1 MVVVTPTKK
10 ENSMLFL
17 EDIKIELKCQGF
29 EAKQIA
35 FSPNRDSAM
44 VYLESTV
51 KTNEVFCPK
60 CRGQVYIHDTFD
72 LTLKDVPLYP
82 DMPMSLFCFGHR
94 YRCRECNKDFTETV
108 PFAYPGTRITK
119 RAATWIKGFLK
130 NKISIRA
137 IQNLTGIHWDTIRR
151 VQQEIMDEALQKRE
165 NELSVNNYKPRYL
178 AVDEF
183 AIHKGHSYATS
194 VMDIETGDILWVGKG
209 RSINDFEKFFKETNP
224 DTLSAVM
231 AVAMDMNA
239 SYNRLVEKYLPQAEI
254 VYDRYHMQAQ
264 FGKEVLGVVRLE
276 EARKHKRISEEILA
290 GINEDTDK
298 ETKHELKLQAKAEKQ
313 NYSMLKKARWALLMN
328 NQNLSEAR
336 SKHLGV
342 ILETHHDLAVCYA
355 MKEEMCRLFIITDS
369 TLAQK
374 GWNNWF
380 KAAEESNIPALVRFA
395 NLKKS
400 RIKGLVSHATH
411 PISTGKLEGFNNK
424 IKVAKRIGYGYRN
437 EDYFFKLIR
446 YLALPSVRTPFPN
459 FP

>member
-1 MVVVTPTKK
+1 
-10 ENSMLFL
+10 MLFV
-17 EDIKIELKCQGF
+17 EDIKIELKSQGF
-29 EAKQIA
+29 EVKHLS
-35 FSPNRDSAM
+35 FSPDYDSAVAYM
-44 VYLESTV
+44 ESTR
-51 KTNEVFCPK
+51 KTSTTLCPK
-60 CRGQVYIHDTFD
+60 CCGHVHIYDSFD
-72 LTLKDVPLYP
+72 VTLKDIPLYP
-82 DMPMSLFCFGHR
+82 DMPLSLFCLGHR
-94 YRCRECNKDFTETV
+94 YRCLKCKHSFTEDV

-119 RAATWIKGFLK
+119 RAATWIKGFLQ
-130 NKISIRA
+130 NKLSIRA
-137 IQNLTGIHWDTIRR
+137 IQKLTGIHWDTIRK
-151 VQQEIMDEALQKRE
+151 VQQEIMDEALEERTA
-165 NELSVNNYKPRYL
+165 ELKAIDYRPRYL

-209 RSINDFEKFFKETNP
+209 RSINDFEKFFQETSP
-224 DTLSAVM
+224 DTLSTVM

-298 ETKHELKLQAKAEKQ
+298 ETKQKLKTQAKAEKQ
-313 NYSMLKKARWALLMN
+313 NYSKLKKARWTLLMN
-328 NQNLSEAR
+328 NQNLSSAR
-336 SKHLGV
+336 AEHLNT
-342 ILETHHDLAVCYA
+342 ILETHQDLAVCYA
-355 MKEEMCRLFIITDS
+355 MKEEMCRLFTLTDS
-369 TLAQK
+369 VLAEIY
-374 GWNNWF
+374 WNDWF
-380 KAAEESNIPALVRFA
+380 CAAEESNIPALVRFA
-395 NLKKS
+395 NLKRS
-400 RIKGLVSHATH
+400 RIKGLVAHAMH

-446 YLALPSVRTPFPN
+446 YLALPSVRYSSPN

>member
-1 MVVVTPTKK
+1 
-10 ENSMLFL
+10 MLFL
-17 EDIKIELKCQGF
+17 EDIKIEFKCQGF

-35 FSPNRDSAM
+35 FSHYQDKAV
-44 VYLESTV
+44 VYLESTR
-51 KTNEVFCPK
+51 KTSEMYCPE
-60 CRGQVYIHDTFD
+60 CTGEVYIHDSFD
-72 LTLKDVPLYP
+72 VTLKDIPLYP
-82 DMPMSLFCFGHR
+82 DMPVFLFCFGHR
-94 YRCRECNKDFTETV
+94 YRCRKCGKDFTEDV

-130 NKISIRA
+130 NKLSIRA
-137 IQNLTGIHWDTIRR
+137 IQNLTGIHWETIRK
-151 VQQEIMDEALQKRE
+151 VQQEIMDEALEERANKLAAE
-165 NELSVNNYKPRYL
+165 DYKPRYL

-194 VMDIETGDILWVGKG
+194 VMDLETGDILWVGKG
-209 RSINDFEKFFKETNP
+209 RSINDFEKFFQETNP
-224 DTLSAVM
+224 NTLSAVM

-298 ETKHELKLQAKAEKQ
+298 EMKHELKLQAKAEKQ
-313 NYSMLKKARWALLMN
+313 NYSKLKKARWTLLMN
-328 NQNLSEAR
+328 NQNLSDAR
-336 SKHLGV
+336 AEHLDA

-355 MKEEMCRLFIITDS
+355 MKEEMCRLFTLTDI
-369 TLAQK
+369 TLAEK
-374 GWNNWF
+374 GWNDWF
-380 KAAEESNIPALVRFA
+380 TAAEESNIPALIRFA
-395 NLKKS
+395 KLKKS
-400 RIKGLVSHATH
+400 RINGLVAHAIH
-411 PISTGKLEGFNNK
+411 QISTGKLEGFNNK

-446 YLALPSVRTPFPN
+446 YLALPSVRSLFPN